1 MARTIGTRSVRK
13 VQPAQVLHA
22 HATVDRRGEAGT
34 VDAGGG
40 TAVSGMRLQARNA
53 GVPLDL
59 GWVNDV
65 RVNAS
70 AVERRAATMVARR
83 TVKKEWQAAWLL
95 RAITLIDLTT
105 LAGDDT
111 PGNVRRLCAKA
122 RQPVRAD
129 MLAALGA
136 GHLGIQ

>member
-13 VQPAQVLHA
+13 AQPAPVMHAQV
-22 HATVDRRGEAGT
+22 TVERNGEAGAG
-34 VDAGGG
+34 DAGGG
-40 TAVSGMRLQARNA
+40 TAVTGMRQQARNP

-65 RVNAS
+65 RVIAS

-83 TVKKEWQAAWLL
+83 TLKKEWQAALLL
-95 RAITLIDLTT
+95 RAITLLDLTT

-122 RQPVRAD
+122 
-129 MLAALGA
+129 
-136 GHLGIQ
+136 